1 MKKILTI
8 IFSGI
13 LLIPVLVLCF
23 VSKKMRIK
31 YWYAFN
37 HDLKTYPYLPD
48 NKTDQMFSL
57 CVNFLLLVGKR
68 VGMSYNEI
76 NIWIFCIIWP
86 AITIVSISLN
96 VVQIWCRG

>member
-8 IFSGI
+8 ILSGI

-31 YWYAFN
+31 YWYALN

-86 AITIVSISLN
+86 VITLLSVALN
-96 VVQIWCRG
+96 ILQVCLRD

>member
-1 MKKILTI
+1 MKKIITI
-8 IFSGI
+8 ILSGI

-37 HDLKTYPYLPD
+37 HDLKTYPHLPD

-86 AITIVSISLN
+86 AITLLSVALN
-96 VVQIWCRG
+96 ILQLCLRD

>member
-1 MKKILTI
+1 MKRLLIIL
-8 IFSGI
+8 FSGI
-13 LLIPVLVLCF
+13 LLIPVLVLCL
-23 VSKKMRIK
+23 VSKKQRIK

-37 HDLKTYPYLPD
+37 DRIKTYPSLPK
-48 NKTDQMFSL
+48 NKIDQLFSL

-86 AITIVSISLN
+86 VLTLISISLN
-96 VVQIWCRG
+96 IVLLCI

>member
-1 MKKILTI
+1 MKRLLIIL
-8 IFSGI
+8 FSGI
-13 LLIPVLVLCF
+13 LLIPVLVLCL
-23 VSKKMRIK
+23 VSKKQRIK

-37 HDLKTYPYLPD
+37 DRIKTYPSLPE
-48 NKTDQMFSL
+48 NKIDLLFSL

-86 AITIVSISLN
+86 VLTLISIALNIVLLCI
-96 VVQIWCRG
+96 

>member
-1 MKKILTI
+1 MKRLLIIL
-8 IFSGI
+8 FSGI
-13 LLIPVLVLCF
+13 LLIPVLVLCL
-23 VSKKMRIK
+23 VSKKQRIK

-37 HDLKTYPYLPD
+37 DRTKTYRSLPD
-48 NKTDQMFSL
+48 NKIDQLFSL

-86 AITIVSISLN
+86 IITILSIALN
-96 VVQIWCRG
+96 IVLLCW

>member
-1 MKKILTI
+1 MKRLLIIL
-8 IFSGI
+8 FSGI
-13 LLIPVLVLCF
+13 LLIPVLVLCL
-23 VSKKMRIK
+23 VSKKQHIK

-37 HDLKTYPYLPD
+37 HRIKTYPSLPE
-48 NKTDQMFSL
+48 NKIDLLFSL

-86 AITIVSISLN
+86 VLTLISIALNIVLLCI
-96 VVQIWCRG
+96 

>member
-1 MKKILTI
+1 MKRLLIIL
-8 IFSGI
+8 FSGI
-13 LLIPVLVLCF
+13 LLIPVLVLCL
-23 VSKKMRIK
+23 VSRKQRIK

-37 HDLKTYPYLPD
+37 VRTKTYPSLPD
-48 NKTDQMFSL
+48 NKIDQLFSL

-86 AITIVSISLN
+86 VLTLISIALNIVLL
-96 VVQIWCRG
+96 CL